1 MQTLTPTAVR
11 LNNLSGSAADLDD
24 SPDAPDGSWCTRLGW
39 SAWYATPAVGTVRMV
54 GAAPSVNL
62 GGDSFLSW
70 SAVSGASGYNVYWDT
85 VGGPPYAN
93 VVDVG
98 NVTSA
103 DQGDFTGLGTGTR
116 YFNITSY
123 QVGAGDAKNEGPW
136 GTEITVV
143 VA

>member
-1 MQTLTPTAVR
+1 MPISR
-11 LNNLSGSAADLDD
+11 SATRSAGGFAGYR
-24 SPDAPDGSWCTRLGW
+24 APQVIGDG
-39 SAWYATPAVGTVRMV
+39 
-54 GAAPSVNL
+54 
-62 GGDSFLSW
+62 FLSW